1 MEANVPLNIRSDEVD
16 KLAEKLARR
25 KRVTKTE
32 AVRLA
37 LQNELRRLEEA
48 IPLWDRLAPLRRK
61 ISSHVD
67 TGLAADKAFF
77 DELSGEY

>member
-1 MEANVPLNIRSDEVD
+1 MPLNIRSDEVD
-16 KLAEKLARR
+16 KLAAKLDRR

-37 LQNELRRLEEA
+37 LQNELRRLEESTS
-48 IPLWDRLAPLRRK
+48 LWDRLAPLRSK
-61 ISSHVD
+61 IANHAD
-67 TGLAADKAFF
+67 TGSSADKAFF